1 LSGQRRQRHAQADAW
16 AQRSGHRYHLPLPLI
31 LKALTGHDPTDLGIP
46 TIRFPDL
53 PGRLDAAVGCFGSD
67 GAAAERAQLLHVV
80 AL

>member
-1 LSGQRRQRHAQADAW
+1 MT
-16 AQRSGHRYHLPLPLI
+16 LP
-31 LKALTGHDPTDLGIP
+31 TWGMP